1 MACRDSSAE
10 SSAARG
16 SARENEVHLMEP
28 ILQPV
33 YFGPPTRRLFGVYH
47 APSEPPR
54 GAVLMCPPLLNEHF
68 RSYRFF
74 SQVASQ
80 LAGAGLACLR
90 FDYLGTGDS
99 DGGDDQFNPGEC
111 SLDIA
116 LAANELS
123 LRSGDAPLILMAIRG
138 SALFAYREAE
148 NLGASA
154 LWLWQPVIDGAG
166 YVQALEK
173 RDRFERDSRY
183 RYPLLRGMAAAGP
196 QDLMGF
202 ALSVRFRSEL
212 AAYSIDRQPCGV
224 RTAVLAH
231 PDDPAMQL
239 AADARLELPA
249 SVTAWSDELDLTSLI
264 PLRDARDA
272 LEALVSDI
280 PRWTAH
286 G

>member
-1 MACRDSSAE
+1 
-10 SSAARG
+10 
-16 SARENEVHLMEP
+16 MEP
-28 ILQPV
+28 CLQPF
-33 YFGPPTRRLFGVYH
+33 YFGPATRRLFGAYH
-47 APSEPPR
+47 ASSTPPR
-54 GAVLMCPPLLNEHF
+54 AAVLMCPPLLNEHF

-80 LAGAGLACLR
+80 LAGAGLSCLR

-99 DGGDDQFNPGEC
+99 GGGDDQFNPAEC
-111 SLDIA
+111 SVDIA
-116 LAANELS
+116 LAAGELRR
-123 LRSGDAPLILMAIRG
+123 RSEGAPLILMAIRG
-138 SALFAYREAE
+138 SAPLACREAG

-154 LWLWQPVIDGAG
+154 VWLWQPVIDGTD
-166 YVQALEK
+166 YVRALEK
-173 RDRFERDSRY
+173 RDRFERGSRY
-183 RYPLLRGMAAAGP
+183 RYPLLRGTAAAGP

-202 ALSVRFRSEL
+202 ALSERFRGEL
-212 AAYSIDRQPCGV
+212 AAYSIDRQQPCDV

-231 PDDPAMQL
+231 PDDPAMEL
-239 AADARLELPA
+239 AADARLELPM

>member
-1 MACRDSSAE
+1 
-10 SSAARG
+10 
-16 SARENEVHLMEP
+16 MEP
-28 ILQPV
+28 LLQPV
-33 YFGPPTRRLFGVYH
+33 YFGPPTRRLFGVHH
-47 APSEPPR
+47 APAQPPR

-99 DGGDDQFNPGEC
+99 DGGDDQFDPAEC

-116 LAANELS
+116 LAAEELRR
-123 LRSGDAPLILMAIRG
+123 RSGGVPLILMAIRG
-138 SALFAYREAE
+138 SALFAWREAE
-148 NLGASA
+148 SLGASA
-154 LWLWQPVIDGAG
+154 LWLWQPVIDGQA
-166 YVQALEK
+166 YVQTLEK
-173 RDRFERDSRY
+173 RDRFERSSRY
-183 RYPLLRGMAAAGP
+183 RYPLLRGIAVAGP
-196 QDLMGF
+196 EDLMGF
-202 ALSVRFRSEL
+202 ALSARFRIEL
-212 AAYSIDRQPCGV
+212 AARSIGRQPCGV
-224 RTAVLAH
+224 RLAVLAH
-231 PDDPAMQL
+231 ADDPAMQL

-280 PRWTAH
+280 PEWTAH

>member
-1 MACRDSSAE
+1 MACRDSSAG
-10 SSAARG
+10 SSAARAG
-16 SARENEVHLMEP
+16 AREGGFHLMEP
-28 ILQPV
+28 NLQPV

-47 APSEPPR
+47 APSERPR
-54 GAVLMCPPLLNEHF
+54 GAVLMCPPLLNDHF

-99 DGGDDQFNPGEC
+99 DGGDDQFNPAEC
-111 SLDIA
+111 GLDIS
-116 LAANELS
+116 LAAEELRR
-123 LRSGDAPLILMAIRG
+123 LGGDAALILMAIRG

-148 NLGASA
+148 SLGATA

-166 YVQALEK
+166 YVRTLEK
-173 RDRFERDSRY
+173 RDRFERSSRY
-183 RYPLLRGMAAAGP
+183 RYPLLRGTAAADP

-202 ALSVRFRSEL
+202 ALSARFRGEL

-249 SVTAWSDELDLTSLI
+249 SVTTWSDELDLSSLI

>member
-1 MACRDSSAE
+1 
-10 SSAARG
+10 
-16 SARENEVHLMEP
+16 MEP
-28 ILQPV
+28 LLQPV

-47 APSEPPR
+47 APGEPPR

-90 FDYLGTGDS
+90 FDYLGSGDS
-99 DGGDDQFNPGEC
+99 DGGDDQFNPAEC

-116 LAANELS
+116 LAAEELRR
-123 LRSGDAPLILMAIRG
+123 RSEDVPLILMAIRG
-138 SALFAYREAE
+138 SALFAFREAE
-148 NLGASA
+148 SLGASA
-154 LWLWQPVIDGAG
+154 LWLWQPVIDGPG
-166 YVQALEK
+166 YVQTLEK
-173 RDRFERDSRY
+173 RDRFERSSRY
-183 RYPLLRGMAAAGP
+183 RYPLLRGTAAAGP
-196 QDLMGF
+196 EDLMGF
-202 ALSVRFRSEL
+202 ALSARFRDEL
-212 AAYSIDRQPCGV
+212 AACSIDRQACGV
-224 RTAVLAH
+224 RMAVLAH

-239 AADARLELPA
+239 AADARLELPT